1 MKSIKYLKLALF
13 ALVMGLTVTSCID
26 EDWTDPTGEVA
37 PFGNNQIQET
47 NVVSIA
53 DLKAK
58 YGALQKDPVNDTV
71 RIDAGVQIK
80 ARVVANDI
88 EGNVYNQVIVED
100 ATGGMII
107 CVAQGGLCGQ
117 LQIGQEILVNV
128 GGLYYGTYRTQ
139 PQIGVPYTDF
149 KKNQTYP
156 SRISR
161 SEWQERFKIIGQP
174 KPALVTPKVFDDASV
189 LNDEATALENS
200 GRLVTLK
207 NVEFDAADGKLTL
220 APEAEGKDF
229 GNGVTRYFKGFTA
242 QKKQIGVRTSCY
254 ADFAGEVVPQ
264 GKVDV
269 TGVLTVYKTSA
280 TSSYGTTVQLVLR
293 RYSDIA
299 KVEAN

>member
-58 YGALQKDPVNDTV
+58 YSALQKDPVNDTV

-149 KKNQTYP
+149 KKSQTYP
-156 SRISR
+156 SRIGR
-161 SEWQERFKIIGQP
+161 AEWQERFKIIGQP
-174 KPALVTPKVFDDASV
+174 EPALVTPKVFDDASV

-229 GNGVTRYFKGFTA
+229 GTGVTRYFKGFTA

-264 GKVDV
+264 GKVNV